1 MHSNS
6 EIPGNHAENG
16 EHWLAGLVRAGV
28 KSRVRFLYQSQPR
41 MSDQKPI
48 PKDPAGGV
56 AADSQFQGAWSL
68 DVQALLPDLI
78 WQRFGDSGHLTE

>member
-1 MHSNS
+1 
-6 EIPGNHAENG
+6 
-16 EHWLAGLVRAGV
+16 
-28 KSRVRFLYQSQPR
+28 